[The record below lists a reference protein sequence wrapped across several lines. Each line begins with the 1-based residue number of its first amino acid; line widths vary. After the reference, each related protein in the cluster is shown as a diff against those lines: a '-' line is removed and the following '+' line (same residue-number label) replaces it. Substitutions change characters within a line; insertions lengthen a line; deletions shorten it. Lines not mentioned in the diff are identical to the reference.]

1 MADYSDRKTEAE
13 LINLEK
19 KLNRLYRRAWNEMRL
34 ETEEYF
40 EQFSERYQ
48 REYEKYKAG
57 QYTEQQFKAWYQAQ
71 VARGKMWEAKRD
83 TLAMQMTHTNEIA
96 AAYINGT
103 TPSIYA
109 LNANYAAYMTE
120 QKYDVSFTLVN
131 EDVIQNLVTEK
142 SNAIEFKTMSVNPV
156 RDYKWNSKQIQS
168 ALISGI
174 LQGKSIDKLAD
185 AFMVVQKR
193 NRNAAVRNARTS
205 VTSAQNAGR
214 IDTMKRSRAMGINT
228 KKEWLSAHDGR
239 VRDSH
244 AALNGQI
251 RDIDE
256 AFDNGL
262 MYPADPDGIPAEVY
276 NCRCTL
282 KYVYPKYQNVQSN
295 EAYSESKAEGET
307 YQEWLKRKKEEVNR
321 DVSGEF
327 MDELQIKQAN
337 KKGTQYLQ
345 GAYEKHRTLNNLNA
359 SPISELGENI
369 VGVNYGKISPAV
381 AKSYNK
387 ALNKLTNEY
396 DSTLQKVRVMTKD
409 EYLFKRN
416 AFAYVTHNYEVD
428 SSEMVINPIKNKD
441 KENLVARIIEKSND
455 GWAAKINPKYAD
467 EYVVTHEFAHTLIST
482 RDPLNN
488 SRNWLNADY
497 DKVRRVRSELDK
509 VYNDY
514 IDELANLEVKRKNV
528 ELKALIDPN
537 MKEAEWK
544 QIGEETKRIQDEIDA
559 IKVSAYSKENTD
571 EFMAECFVTAK
582 LGGNESKYVS
592 KVMEIVDREFKR

>member
-71 VARGKMWEAKRD
+71 VARGKTWEAKRD

-96 AAYINGT
+96 AAYVNGT

-142 SNAIEFKTMSVNPV
+142 SSAIEFKTMSVNPV

-174 LQGKSIDKLAD
+174 LQGQSIDKLAD

-214 IDTMKRSRAMGINT
+214 IDTMKRSQAMGIDI

-244 AALNGQI
+244 AVLNGQI
-251 RDIDE
+251 RNIDE

-262 MYPADPDGIPAEVY
+262 MYPADPGGIPAEVY

-282 KYVYPKYQNVQSN
+282 KYVYPKYQNVQST
-295 EAYSESKAEGET
+295 ERYAQTRQKDES
-307 YQEWLKRKKEEVNR
+307 YQEWLKRKKDDALKGQSVVKSITIDDISR
-321 DVSGEF
+321 ATKDTKITKQVSNEIGSV
-327 MDELQIKQAN
+327 LK
-337 KKGTQYLQ
+337 KKGYLGQFDNIQVVNKEGTTAFDTLSEQY
-345 GAYEKHRTLNNLNA
+345 ANWAKHTLLVNENV
-359 SPISELGENI
+359 LGGMS
-369 VGVNYGKISPAV
+369 VK
-381 AKSYNK
+381 
-387 ALNKLTNEY
+387 
-396 DSTLQKVRVMTKD
+396 
-409 EYLFKRN
+409 
-416 AFAYVTHNYEVD
+416 EVD
-428 SSEMVINPIKNKD
+428 EIFKDATTTVCNSLEDALMHECYHGKFCDVVGFNAYYEMG
-441 KENLVARIIEKSND
+441 KEGAEKGLKGISKRARIDKTETMAEIGVLKER
-455 GWAAKINPKYAD
+455 G
-467 EYVVTHEFAHTLIST
+467 
-482 RDPLNN
+482 
-488 SRNWLNADY
+488 DY
-497 DKVRRVRSELDK
+497 DTLSAEAKK
-509 VYNDY
+509 FYKQY
-514 IDELANLEVKRKNV
+514 F
-528 ELKALIDPN
+528 
-537 MKEAEWK
+537 KE
-544 QIGEETKRIQDEIDA
+544 D
-559 IKVSAYSKENTD
+559 
-571 EFMAECFVTAK
+571 
-582 LGGNESKYVS
+582 
-592 KVMEIVDREFKR
+592 